1 MAVKWVYLSK
11 KGRKMVQ
18 KYEVGGDFF
27 PEKILAAV
35 FVGFKTVSEPTCVT
49 VHPDLMKKI
58 RATFTSKMIGPK
70 RVGDFEVFCGLKVIE
85 DATKEP
91 DHISVS

>member
-1 MAVKWVYLSK
+1 MA
-11 KGRKMVQ
+11 Q
-18 KYEVGGDFF
+18 NYEVGGDFF
-27 PEKILAAV
+27 SEKILAAV

-70 RVGDFEVFCGLKVIE
+70 QVGDYEVFCGLKVIE

-91 DHISVS
+91 DYISVS